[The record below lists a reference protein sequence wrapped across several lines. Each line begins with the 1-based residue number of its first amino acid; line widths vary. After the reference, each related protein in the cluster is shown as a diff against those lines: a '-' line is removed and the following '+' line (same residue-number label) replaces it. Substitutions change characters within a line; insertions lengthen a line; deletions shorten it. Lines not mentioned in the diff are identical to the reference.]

1 MNENKISVSEYLKD
15 NNKLEVNYIPYDVK
29 LDIVDVVLS
38 QVISNDGMP
47 KVDSALLK
55 RVSTEVFIETIT
67 NIDMSI
73 KSEFDLGGYDELCLN
88 NGLDFL
94 IEFIEDEFDRFNE
107 ILDSKLNDFYRYNNS
122 TGSVLM
128 SLKNSL
134 VKFINKK
141 TNEVNELIN
150 TIDTKDISNRLKKLI
165 EENME
170 KYRGK

>member
-15 NNKLEVNYIPYDVK
+15 NGLLEINYIPYDVK

-38 QVISNDGMP
+38 QVISDDVMP
-47 KVDSALLK
+47 KVDGALLK

-73 KSEFDLGGYDELCLN
+73 KSEVDLGGYDELCLN
-88 NGLDFL
+88 NELDYL
-94 IEFIEDEFDRFNE
+94 IELIEDEFDRFNE
-107 ILDSKLNDFYRYNNS
+107 VLDSKLNDFYRYNNS
-122 TGSVLM
+122 TGFVLM